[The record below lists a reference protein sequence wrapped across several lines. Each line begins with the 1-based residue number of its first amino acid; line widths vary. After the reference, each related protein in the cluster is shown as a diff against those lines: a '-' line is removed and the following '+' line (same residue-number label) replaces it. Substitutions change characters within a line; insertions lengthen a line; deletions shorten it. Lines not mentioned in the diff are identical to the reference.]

1 MPGYL
6 KVIAFGMAIALAA
19 IAEPCAAQVVEK
31 SATASGHHPAKVK
44 SRSALPLAEGTGN
57 SMHMDDWFSLGP
69 EKEADIEK
77 EAPGV
82 KIKVHDPQEEDIIV
96 YGQRQKRDFEGATP
110 APNLTSPQALEA
122 AQPAFVPAMG
132 DSCTYKYGCFDSG
145 QTPLRS
151 SLFGD

>member
-1 MPGYL
+1 MPGVL
-6 KVIAFGMAIALAA
+6 KVVAFGVAIASAA
-19 IAEPCAAQVVEK
+19 WPGRGVAQVAEK
-31 SATASGHHPAKVK
+31 PAVSSAHHAAKAKARSPSPFADAASG
-44 SRSALPLAEGTGN
+44 

-82 KIKVHDPQEEDIIV
+82 KIKVHDPQEDDIIV